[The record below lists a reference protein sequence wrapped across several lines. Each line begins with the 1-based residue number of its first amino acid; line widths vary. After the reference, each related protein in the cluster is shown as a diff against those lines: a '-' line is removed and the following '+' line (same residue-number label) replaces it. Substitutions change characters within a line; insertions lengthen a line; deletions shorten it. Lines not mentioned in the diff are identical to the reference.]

1 MGWKVQR
8 EYPQN
13 DPCGGWTSGFHEIDE
28 LKIPLAPFLVLKSE
42 NSSEDMERQESK
54 GRPENCIKTLRNSKE
69 NDGLVEET
77 AGRCKG
83 RRREKTK
90 VDVSQWNLRPVQG
103 GSCDLGW
110 PGSDKS

>member
-1 MGWKVQR
+1 M
-8 EYPQN
+8 
-13 DPCGGWTSGFHEIDE
+13 
-28 LKIPLAPFLVLKSE
+28 LKSE

-77 AGRCKG
+77 AGRWKG